1 MGDSVNISTMLTK
14 DFYAGV
20 FEVTQWQWELIN
32 GVSEPDRGCGPENGS
47 AIVGSYLSNAWGL
60 FDMHGNVMEFCL
72 DWYVSLLPGG
82 VDPQGPE
89 ESGAADNPARRA
101 TRNGSWQQDAS
112 YSRLASRGSLPPTG
126 RWPAYGFRIV
136 RTPP

>member
-1 MGDSVNISTMLTK
+1 MAP
-14 DFYAGV
+14 AGGTERNTSLV
-20 FEVTQWQWELIN
+20 FKQPKMN
-32 GVSEPDRGCGPENGS
+32 
-47 AIVGSYLSNAWGL
+47 L

-126 RWPAYGFRIV
+126 RWPVYGFRIV